1 MFKTEFDFALPKGY
15 LDGEGNLHRKGIM
28 RMAKA
33 IDEIVPMRDP
43 RVKSN
48 AAYATVLI
56 LARVVTSLGA
66 LDEVNPRVIEELYAC
81 DLNYLYDLYQEIN
94 GSPEAKAQANV
105 DPTKA
110 ISDAQPDVQSEGAMA
125 EDAMGTGAQV
135 DGESVV
141 PAETAEALQPA

>member
-1 MFKTEFDFALPKGY
+1 MFKTEFDFTLPKGY

-81 DLNYLYDLYQEIN
+81 DLNYLYDLYQEVN
-94 GSPEAKAQANV
+94 GSPEAKAQARV

-110 ISDAQPDVQSEGAMA
+110 VVLSGEEGVEDVGA
-125 EDAMGTGAQV
+125 E
-135 DGESVV
+135 GESVMQ
-141 PAETAEALQPA
+141 AETAEALQPA

>member
-1 MFKTEFDFALPKGY
+1 MFKTEFDFTLPKGY

-66 LDEVNPRVIEELYAC
+66 LDEVNPRVIEDLYAC

-94 GSPEAKAQANV
+94 ESAEAKV

-110 ISDAQPDVQSEGAMA
+110 IVPSGSDMTD
-125 EDAMGTGAQV
+125 GTTDGTTADGV
-135 DGESVV
+135 VDGNSADGESPM